1 MIKERRIYTRESMK
15 GGMDKIVYTPMD
27 RNVRENNIYINNITH
42 TTEDENSKIKY
53 ANRVYMTEDE
63 YQNLLTELG
72 KNKTIKCIEQL
83 DIYKKSKGVEYV
95 DDYAT
100 IKRWVIDRVE
110 EIEKIEKKQV
120 KENTK
125 GILTKDKMSKIYD
138 LINEKIIS
146 IVDNIGNS

>member
-1 MIKERRIYTRESMK
+1 M
-15 GGMDKIVYTPMD
+15 
-27 RNVRENNIYINNITH
+27 
-42 TTEDENSKIKY
+42 
-53 ANRVYMTEDE
+53 YMTEDE

-110 EIEKIEKKQV
+110 EIEKK
-120 KENTK
+120 T
-125 GILTKDKMSKIYD
+125 SKR
-138 LINEKIIS
+138 K
-146 IVDNIGNS
+146 

>member
-1 MIKERRIYTRESMK
+1 
-15 GGMDKIVYTPMD
+15 
-27 RNVRENNIYINNITH
+27 
-42 TTEDENSKIKY
+42 
-53 ANRVYMTEDE
+53 MTEDE

-110 EIEKIEKKQV
+110 EIENKKNNYKNFSQR
-120 KENTK
+120 EYPDNFL
-125 GILTKDKMSKIYD
+125 ILFMLIDWRKAFYRVVVFIYF
-138 LINEKIIS
+138 
-146 IVDNIGNS
+146 

>member
-1 MIKERRIYTRESMK
+1 
-15 GGMDKIVYTPMD
+15 MDKIVYTHMD
-27 RNVRENNIYINNITH
+27 RNIRENNIYINNITH

-53 ANRVYMTEDE
+53 ADRVYMTEDE

-110 EIEKIEKKQV
+110 EIENKKQV
-120 KENTK
+120 KENK
-125 GILTKDKMSKIYD
+125 
-138 LINEKIIS
+138 KII
-146 IVDNIGNS
+146 IKILVKENTQIIFLILFMLIDWRKAFYRGRIYILLVLK